1 MRRCCKS
8 VTAVSPFVFLM
19 GALLL
24 LTLPL
29 PWLTAAVAAAG
40 IHEAGHLLAIR
51 LLGTPTPKIR
61 VGCRGAKIHT
71 CFSDPWREFLCAAA
85 GPVAGLLLLLAA
97 RWFPR
102 IAVCGLVQS
111 IYNLLPIYPLDGG
124 RMLCSALKEWLPAKA
139 EKITLVA
146 GQGTDCLLLAG
157 ALAALLC
164 RQPGIALLLGATAVR
179 SGALG
184 KIPCKRRGKAVQ

>member
-1 MRRCCKS
+1 M
-8 VTAVSPFVFLM
+8 TTVSPFAFLM

-29 PWLTAAVAAAG
+29 PWLAGAAVAG
-40 IHEAGHLLAIR
+40 CIHEAGHLLAIR
-51 LLGTPTPKIR
+51 LLGDKASEIQ
-61 VGCRGAKIHT
+61 VGCTGAKIHT
-71 CFSDPWREFLCAAA
+71 AFSRPWREFICAAA
-85 GPVAGLLLLLAA
+85 GPVASLLLLLAA
-97 RWFPR
+97 KLFPR
-102 IAVCGLVQS
+102 IALCGFVQGL
-111 IYNLLPIYPLDGG
+111 YNLLPVYPLDGG

-146 GQGTDCLLLAG
+146 GQGTGCLLLAG

-164 RQPGIALLLGATAVR
+164 RQPGIALLLGATALR

>member
-1 MRRCCKS
+1 MRRRYKP
-8 VTAVSPFVFLM
+8 VTAVSPFAFLM

-29 PWLTAAVAAAG
+29 PWLAAAGAAAG
-40 IHEAGHLLAIR
+40 IHEAGHLLAIW
-51 LLGTPTPKIR
+51 LLDDKASEIQ
-61 VGCRGAKIHT
+61 VGCTGAKIHT
-71 CFSDPWREFLCAAA
+71 AFSRPWREFVCAAA

-111 IYNLLPIYPLDGG
+111 AYNLLPIYPLDGG
-124 RMLCSALKEWLPAKA
+124 RMLCSALEEWLPAKA
-139 EKITLVA
+139 EKITLAA
-146 GQGTDCLLLAG
+146 GQGTGCLLLAG

-164 RQPGIALLLGATAVR
+164 RQPGIALLLGATALR

>member
-1 MRRCCKS
+1 MHRRYKP
-8 VTAVSPFVFLM
+8 VTAVSPFAFLM

-29 PWLTAAVAAAG
+29 PWLAGAAVAG
-40 IHEAGHLLAIR
+40 CIHEAGHLLAIR
-51 LLGTPTPKIR
+51 LLGDKASEIQ
-61 VGCRGAKIHT
+61 VGCTGAKIHAA
-71 CFSDPWREFLCAAA
+71 FSRPWREFLCAAA
-85 GPVAGLLLLLAA
+85 GPAAGLLLLLAI

-102 IAVCGLVQS
+102 TAVCGLVQS
-111 IYNLLPIYPLDGG
+111 AYNLLPIYPLDGG
-124 RMLCSALKEWLPAKA
+124 RMLFCVLEGMAPGKA
-139 EKITLVA
+139 EKLTQAA
-146 GQGTDCLLLAG
+146 GQGMAWLLLTG
-157 ALAALLC
+157 ALAAILC

>member
-1 MRRCCKS
+1 MRRRCKP
-8 VTAVSPFVFLM
+8 VTAVSPFAFLM

-29 PWLTAAVAAAG
+29 PWFAAAVAAAG

-51 LLGTPTPKIR
+51 LLGDKASEIQ
-61 VGCRGAKIHT
+61 VGCTGAKIHT
-71 CFSDPWREFLCAAA
+71 AFSRPWREFVCAAA
-85 GPVAGLLLLLAA
+85 GPAAGLLLLLAI

-102 IAVCGLVQS
+102 TAVCGLVQS
-111 IYNLLPIYPLDGG
+111 TYNLLPIYPLDGG
-124 RMLCSALKEWLPAKA
+124 RMLFCVLEGMAPGKA
-139 EKITLVA
+139 EKITQAA
-146 GQGTDCLLLAG
+146 GQGMAWLLLTG
-157 ALAALLC
+157 ALAAILC

>member
-1 MRRCCKS
+1 MCRCCKP
-8 VTAVSPFVFLM
+8 VTAVSPVAFLM

-29 PWLTAAVAAAG
+29 PWLAGAVAAAG

-51 LLGTPTPKIR
+51 LLGAPMSKIR

-85 GPVAGLLLLLAA
+85 GPAAGLLLLLAA

-111 IYNLLPIYPLDGG
+111 IYNLLPVYPLDGG
-124 RMLCSALKEWLPAKA
+124 RMLFCVLERMAPGKA
-139 EKITLVA
+139 EKLTQAA
-146 GQGTDCLLLAG
+146 GQGMAWLLLTG
-157 ALAALLC
+157 ALAAILC

>member
-1 MRRCCKS
+1 MRRCCKP
-8 VTAVSPFVFLM
+8 VTTVSPFAFLM

-29 PWLTAAVAAAG
+29 PWLAGAVAAAG

-51 LLGTPTPKIR
+51 LLGADARKIQ
-61 VGCRGAKIHT
+61 VGSTGAKIHT

-85 GPVAGLLLLLAA
+85 GPAAGLLLLLAA

-111 IYNLLPIYPLDGG
+111 IYNLLPVYPLDGG
-124 RMLCSALKEWLPAKA
+124 RMLFCVLEGMAPGKA
-139 EKITLVA
+139 EKLTQAA
-146 GQGTDCLLLAG
+146 GQGMAWLLLTG
-157 ALAALLC
+157 ALAAILC
-164 RQPGIALLLGATAVR
+164 RQPGIALLLGATALR

>member
-1 MRRCCKS
+1 MRRRYKP
-8 VTAVSPFVFLM
+8 VTAVSPFAFLM

-29 PWLTAAVAAAG
+29 PWFAAAVAAAG

-51 LLGTPTPKIR
+51 LLGADARKIQ
-61 VGCRGAKIHT
+61 VGSTGAKIHT
-71 CFSDPWREFLCAAA
+71 SFSEPWREFLCAAA

-111 IYNLLPIYPLDGG
+111 IYNLLPVYPLDGG
-124 RMLCSALKEWLPAKA
+124 RMLFCVLEGMAPGKA
-139 EKITLVA
+139 EKITQAA
-146 GQGTDCLLLAG
+146 GQGMAWLLLTG
-157 ALAALLC
+157 ALAAILC
-164 RQPGIALLLGATAVR
+164 RQPGIALLLGATALR

>member
-1 MRRCCKS
+1 MRRCCKP
-8 VTAVSPFVFLM
+8 VTAVSPFAFLM

-29 PWLTAAVAAAG
+29 PWLAAAVAAAG

-51 LLGTPTPKIR
+51 LLGADARKIQVGPT
-61 VGCRGAKIHT
+61 GAKIHT
-71 CFSDPWREFLCAAA
+71 AFSEPWRELLCAAA
-85 GPVAGLLLLLAA
+85 GPAASLLLLLAI

-102 IAVCGLVQS
+102 TAVCGLVQS
-111 IYNLLPIYPLDGG
+111 TYNLLPIYPLDGG
-124 RMLCSALKEWLPAKA
+124 RMLFCVLEGMAPGKA

-146 GQGTDCLLLAG
+146 GQGTGCLLLAG
-157 ALAALLC
+157 ALAALLR
-164 RQPGIALLLGATAVR
+164 RQPGIALLLGVTAVR

-184 KIPCKRRGKAVQ
+184 KIPCKRGGKAVQ

>member
-1 MRRCCKS
+1 M
-8 VTAVSPFVFLM
+8 TAVSPFAFLM

-29 PWLTAAVAAAG
+29 PWLAAAGAAAG

-51 LLGTPTPKIR
+51 LLGDKASEIQ
-61 VGCRGAKIHT
+61 VGCTGAKIHT
-71 CFSDPWREFLCAAA
+71 AFSRPWREFICAAA
-85 GPVAGLLLLLAA
+85 GPTASLLLLLVAKL
-97 RWFPR
+97 FPR
-102 IAVCGLVQS
+102 IALCGFVQGL
-111 IYNLLPIYPLDGG
+111 YNLLPIYPLDGG

-146 GQGTDCLLLAG
+146 GQGTGCLLLAG

-164 RQPGIALLLGATAVR
+164 RQPGIALLLGAAAVR

-184 KIPCKRRGKAVQ
+184 KIPCKTGGKAVQ

>member
-1 MRRCCKS
+1 MHRCCKP
-8 VTAVSPFVFLM
+8 VTAVSPFAFLM

-29 PWLTAAVAAAG
+29 PWLAAAVAAAG

-51 LLGTPTPKIR
+51 LLGADARKIQ
-61 VGCRGAKIHT
+61 VGSTGAKIHT

-85 GPVAGLLLLLAA
+85 GPGAGLLLLLAA

-124 RMLCSALKEWLPAKA
+124 RMLCSALKEWLPEKA
-139 EKITLVA
+139 EKLTQAA
-146 GQGTDCLLLAG
+146 GRGMAWLLLTG
-157 ALAALLC
+157 ALAAILC

>member
-1 MRRCCKS
+1 MRRRCKP
-8 VTAVSPFVFLM
+8 VTAVSPFAFLM

-29 PWLTAAVAAAG
+29 PWLAAAGAAAG

-51 LLGTPTPKIR
+51 LLGAPTPKIR

-85 GPVAGLLLLLAA
+85 GPAAGLLLLLAA

-111 IYNLLPIYPLDGG
+111 IYNLLPVYPLDGG
-124 RMLCSALKEWLPAKA
+124 RMLCSVLEGMAPGKA

-146 GQGTDCLLLAG
+146 GQGTGCLLLAG
-157 ALAALLC
+157 ALAALLR

>member
-1 MRRCCKS
+1 M
-8 VTAVSPFVFLM
+8 TAVSPFAFLM

-29 PWLTAAVAAAG
+29 PWLAGAAAAACV
-40 IHEAGHLLAIR
+40 HELGHLLAIW
-51 LLGTPTPKIR
+51 LLDAGHPEFR
-61 VGCRGAKIHT
+61 MGCTGAKIHT
-71 CFSDPWREFLCAAA
+71 AFSEPWREFICAAA
-85 GPVAGLLLLLAA
+85 GPTASLLLLLVAKL
-97 RWFPR
+97 FPR
-102 IAVCGLVQS
+102 IALCGFVQGL
-111 IYNLLPIYPLDGG
+111 YNLLPIYPLDGG

-146 GQGTDCLLLAG
+146 GQGTGCLLLAG

-184 KIPCKRRGKAVQ
+184 KIPCKTGGKAVQ

>member
-1 MRRCCKS
+1 MHRRCKP
-8 VTAVSPFVFLM
+8 VTAVSPFAFLM

-29 PWLTAAVAAAG
+29 PWLAAAVAAAS

-51 LLGTPTPKIR
+51 LLGADARKIQ
-61 VGCRGAKIHT
+61 VGSTGAKIHT
-71 CFSDPWREFLCAAA
+71 AFSEPWREFLCAAA
-85 GPVAGLLLLLAA
+85 GPAAGLLLLTAV

-102 IAVCGLVQS
+102 TAVCGLVQS
-111 IYNLLPIYPLDGG
+111 AYNLLPVYPLDGG

-146 GQGTDCLLLAG
+146 GQGTGCLLLAG
-157 ALAALLC
+157 ALAALLY
-164 RQPGIALLLGATAVR
+164 RQPGIALLLGATAIR

>member
-1 MRRCCKS
+1 MRRRCKP
-8 VTAVSPFVFLM
+8 VTAVSPFAFLM

-29 PWLTAAVAAAG
+29 PWLAGAAVAAWV
-40 IHEAGHLLAIR
+40 HEAGHLLAIR
-51 LLGTPTPKIR
+51 LLGAPTPKIR

-71 CFSDPWREFLCAAA
+71 CFSDPWREFVCAAA
-85 GPVAGLLLLLAA
+85 GPAASLLLLLVAKL
-97 RWFPR
+97 FPR
-102 IAVCGLVQS
+102 IALCGFVQGL
-111 IYNLLPIYPLDGG
+111 YNLLPIYPLDGG
-124 RMLCSALKEWLPAKA
+124 RMLFCVLEGMAPEKA
-139 EKITLVA
+139 EKIIQAA
-146 GQGTDCLLLAG
+146 GQGMAWLLLTG
-157 ALAALLC
+157 ALAAILC